1 MKAGTGLQV
10 VPATIISTAVK
21 KQPLMST
28 EETLTQMV
36 RWF

>member
-1 MKAGTGLQV
+1 MKGGTGLQV
-10 VPATIISTAVK
+10 VLATIISMAVK
-21 KQPLMST
+21 KLPLMST